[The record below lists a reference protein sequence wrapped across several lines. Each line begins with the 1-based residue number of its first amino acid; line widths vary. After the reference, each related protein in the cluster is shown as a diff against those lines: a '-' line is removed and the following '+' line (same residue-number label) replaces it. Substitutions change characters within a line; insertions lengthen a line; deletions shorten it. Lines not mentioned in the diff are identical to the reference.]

1 MTLISGDPPI
11 LHSYLVESCCF
22 TSLEESNFLINLGG
36 SGKPKR
42 GDYALNCTD
51 SLNKQGN
58 MDRNVKL
65 WGLKQIFQFCNCNEI
80 FLDYFKLV

>member
-1 MTLISGDPPI
+1 MTATESTKDMVYFSLGWISVSPLYQVTLISGDPPI

-42 GDYALNCTD
+42 GDDALNCTD

-58 MDRNVKL
+58 MEQKL
-65 WGLKQIFQFCNCNEI
+65 
-80 FLDYFKLV
+80 